1 MSEQSSAARPP
12 DADPLESRQPAR
24 GSDSVSKGSPERPAR
39 DAAEPEFAAENAPSP
54 TDPANVSEDQLGGD
68 ENPQPP
74 TRA

>member
-1 MSEQSSAARPP
+1 MSEQIPGRP
-12 DADPLESRQPAR
+12 DPEGDPRR
-24 GSDSVSKGSPERPAR
+24 E
-39 DAAEPEFAAENAPSP
+39 AAEPDFAGENAPSP